1 MTIEGKQT
9 SSVEFMN
16 ASHRFIGLAFF
27 MGLLSTPFVYGQ
39 DNIILKNG
47 SEIQAKVL
55 EVSPGQIKY
64 RRQDNPDGP
73 IYTTGTTDV
82 LLIKY
87 ANGTKDVLGQ
97 SANRPPHMTLA
108 PMNPAGP
115 GMINSMGNT
124 AIGRLGYHTGFFSR
138 YFTNGTGERIDN
150 STVRSLLVEH
160 TDAMRAYQR
169 GQSLHRWT
177 YVTAGTGIAL
187 IGAGVVVA
195 TVGEGG
201 FGGND
206 GNRRDGANTNAT
218 TNNGEKNGSDHRG
231 DHGSTEVGIAL
242 AGGGVLL
249 GVAAI
254 ILNHRATV
262 QFRRA
267 ANRYNQYQPA
277 TSLRFGPSRRGLGVG
292 MVYTF

>member
-1 MTIEGKQT
+1 MNSFPLLRF
-9 SSVEFMN
+9 SSL
-16 ASHRFIGLAFF
+16 ILLT
-27 MGLLSTPFVYGQ
+27 GLLSASGAFAQ

-55 EVSPGQIKY
+55 EVLPGQIKY

-87 ANGTKDVLGQ
+87 ANGTNDVLSQ
-97 SANRPPHMTLA
+97 PIQRAPRMSPA
-108 PMNPAGP
+108 PMNPAQS
-115 GMINSMGNT
+115 GMAGSTGN
-124 AIGRLGYHTGFFSR
+124 AALGRLGYHTGLFSR
-138 YFTNGTGERIDN
+138 YFTDGAGERIDH
-150 STVRSLLVEH
+150 SVARSLLVEH
-160 TDAMRAYQR
+160 PDALRAYRR
-169 GQSLHRWT
+169 GQSLRRWT
-177 YVTAGTGIAL
+177 YLTAGTGIAL
-187 IGAGVVVA
+187 IGAGAVVA
-195 TVGEGG
+195 AVDEGG

-206 GNRRDGANTNAT
+206 GNRRDGVNTSST
-218 TNNGEKNGSDHRG
+218 TNTDGKNGADHRG

-254 ILNHRATV
+254 ILDHRATV

-267 ANRYNQYQPA
+267 AERYNLHPQSP
-277 TSLRFGPSRRGLGVG
+277 TSLRFGLSQRGLGIG
-292 MVYTF
+292 MAYTF

>member
-1 MTIEGKQT
+1 
-9 SSVEFMN
+9 MN
-16 ASHRFIGLAFF
+16 ASHRFIGLALF
-27 MGLLSTPFVYGQ
+27 MGLLSAPFVYGQ

-97 SANRPPHMTLA
+97 SANRPPRTAPA
-108 PMNPAGP
+108 PMNPTGSE
-115 GMINSMGNT
+115 MTNSIGN
-124 AIGRLGYHTGFFSR
+124 AALGRLGYHTGFFSR
-138 YFTNGTGERIDN
+138 YFTNTAGERIDN
-150 STVRSLLVEH
+150 SVARSLLVEH
-160 TDAMRAYQR
+160 PDAMRTYRR
-169 GQSLHRWT
+169 GQSLRRWT
-177 YVTAGTGIAL
+177 YVAAGTGIAL
-187 IGAGVVVA
+187 IGAGAVVA
-195 TVGEGG
+195 AVGDGG
-201 FGGND
+201 FGGNES
-206 GNRRDGANTNAT
+206 NRRDGVNTNST
-218 TNNGEKNGSDHRG
+218 TTADERNRRG

-249 GVAAI
+249 VVAAI
-254 ILNHRATV
+254 ILDHRATV
-262 QFRRA
+262 QFRRVA
-267 ANRYNQYQPA
+267 DRYNQLQPA
-277 TSLRFGPSRRGLGVG
+277 TSLRFGASQRGLGVG